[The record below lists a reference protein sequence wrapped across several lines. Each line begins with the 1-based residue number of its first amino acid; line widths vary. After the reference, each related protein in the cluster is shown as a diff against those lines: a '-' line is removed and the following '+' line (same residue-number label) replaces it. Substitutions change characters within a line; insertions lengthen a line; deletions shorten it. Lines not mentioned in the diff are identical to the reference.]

1 MKIKMRF
8 MTVAALLTAFA
19 LTANAQQEIP
29 TKEITLDKAIELA
42 LRDNPTMKVA
52 EKDIELKQVSK
63 TEAWQNLLPSV
74 TLDGAIQYNIQVA
87 SMKMDMSGQTMEIKM
102 GKDNSNTWNA
112 ALQVAIPLYAP
123 AVYKAMS
130 LSESDLQLAVEKSRG
145 SKIDLINQVT
155 KAYYQL
161 LLAQDSYE
169 VLQENFK
176 LAQKNYDIVNAMYEL
191 GRVSEYDKINA
202 EVQMNNAWPSVVS
215 GKNGVELAQL
225 QLKVLMGI
233 TADVKFIIKD
243 NLKNYENEMAKAAT
257 TEIDLSNNS
266 SLKQIDLQGE
276 LLHKQRKMQQTSFQ
290 PTLALVGSY
299 QYQSI
304 SNTNWNIA
312 KYNWS
317 DAASVTLSLS
327 IPLYKASNFTSLKTN
342 KIQQYQLAETRIN
355 TERMLSMQAQSYI
368 DNMTASAE
376 QLESNKAAVN
386 LAQKGVEI
394 SQKRY
399 DVGKSTILELTNSQ
413 VSLTN
418 TRLSYNNTIY
428 DYLVAKTDLEKV
440 LGTNQ
445 YQNITDDKNK

>member
-1 MKIKMRF
+1 MKMKMRL
-8 MTVAALLTAFA
+8 MTIAALLAAFA
-19 LTANAQQEIP
+19 FTANAQENIP
-29 TKEITLDKAIELA
+29 TMQITLDKAIELA
-42 LRDNPTMKVA
+42 LSDNPTMKVA
-52 EKDIELKQVSK
+52 EKEIELKEVSK
-63 TEAWQNLLPSV
+63 SEAWQNLLPSV
-74 TLDGAIQYNIQVA
+74 TLDGAIQYNIKVA
-87 SMKMDMSGQTMEIKM
+87 GMKVDMGDGIVRELKM
-102 GKDNSNTWNA
+102 GKDDSNTWNA

-130 LSESDLQLAVEKSRG
+130 LSESDLQLALEKSRG

-161 LLAQDSYE
+161 MLAQDSYE
-169 VLQENFK
+169 VLLENFK
-176 LAQKNYDIVNAMYEL
+176 LAEANFDIVNKMFEQ

-202 EVQMNNAWPSVVS
+202 EVQKNNAWPSVVS

-233 TADVKFIIKD
+233 TADVKFVITD
-243 NLKNYENEMAKAAT
+243 NLKNYEGEMSSALT

-266 SLKQIDLQGE
+266 SLKQIDLQSE
-276 LLHKQRKMQQTSFQ
+276 LLLKQRKMLQTSFQ

-304 SNTNWNIA
+304 SNTNWNLS
-312 KYNWS
+312 KFNWS

-327 IPLYKASNFTSLKTN
+327 IPLYKASNFSSLKTN
-342 KIQQYQLAETRIN
+342 KIQQTQLIETRTN
-355 TERMLSMQAQSYI
+355 TERMLGMQAQSYI

-376 QLESNKAAVN
+376 QLQSNKAAVE
-386 LAQKGVEI
+386 LAEKGLEI

-399 DVGKSTILELTNSQ
+399 DIGKGTILELTNSQ

-428 DYLVAKTDLEKV
+428 DYLVAKSDLNKV
-440 LGTNQ
+440 LG
-445 YQNITDDKNK
+445 IE

>member
-1 MKIKMRF
+1 MKMKMRL
-8 MTVAALLTAFA
+8 MTIAALLAAFA
-19 LTANAQQEIP
+19 LTANAQENIP
-29 TKEITLDKAIELA
+29 TMQITLDKAIELA
-42 LRDNPTMKVA
+42 LSDNPTMKVA
-52 EKDIELKQVSK
+52 EKEIELKEVSK
-63 TEAWQNLLPSV
+63 SEAWQNLLPSV
-74 TLDGAIQYNIQVA
+74 TLDGAIQYNIKVA
-87 SMKMDMSGQTMEIKM
+87 GMKVDMGDGIVRELKM
-102 GKDNSNTWNA
+102 GKDDSNTWNA

-130 LSESDLQLAVEKSRG
+130 LSESDLQLALEKSRG

-161 LLAQDSYE
+161 MLAQDSYE
-169 VLQENFK
+169 VLLENFK
-176 LAQKNYDIVNAMYEL
+176 LAEANFDIVNKMYEQ

-202 EVQMNNAWPSVVS
+202 EVQKNNAWPSVVS

-225 QLKVLMGI
+225 QLKVLMGV
-233 TADVKFIIKD
+233 TADVKFVITD
-243 NLKNYENEMAKAAT
+243 NLKNYEGEMSSALT

-266 SLKQIDLQGE
+266 SLKQIDLQSE
-276 LLHKQRKMQQTSFQ
+276 LLLKQRKMLQTSFQ

-304 SNTNWNIA
+304 SNTNWNLS
-312 KYNWS
+312 KFNWS

-327 IPLYKASNFTSLKTN
+327 IPLYKASNFSSLKTN
-342 KIQQYQLAETRIN
+342 KIQQTQLIETRTN
-355 TERMLSMQAQSYI
+355 TERMLGMQAQSYI

-376 QLESNKAAVN
+376 QLQSNKAAVE
-386 LAQKGVEI
+386 LAEKGLEI

-399 DVGKSTILELTNSQ
+399 DIGKGTILELTNSQ

-428 DYLVAKTDLEKV
+428 DYLVAKSDLNKV
-440 LGTNQ
+440 LG
-445 YQNITDDKNK
+445 IE